1 MDTENDE
8 DVRAAWQ
15 TQSTEILTLE
25 EIRKSV
31 EEMEKRMRR
40 QRIDFVLALVGS
52 SIVIVGIAILFA
64 QTVLLAGAAATLAGF
79 AFLAWEVTQH
89 GRRKPVA
96 ENGATVSLEYKK
108 VMLPHPPAPSRHT
121 TCVRWCV
128 CVPVAENGATVSLE
142 YKRALLQ
149 HRLDFHRKRLWLR
162 VLALAPGGVLF
173 FLGFAAARP
182 DLAVM
187 IYFELATFIVAI
199 ALIVPLNRKAA
210 SRLERQIVEIDRLR

>member
-40 QRIDFVLALVGS
+40 QRIDFVLSLVGS

-89 GRRKPVA
+89 GRRK
-96 ENGATVSLEYKK
+96 
-108 VMLPHPPAPSRHT
+108 
-121 TCVRWCV
+121 
-128 CVPVAENGATVSLE
+128 PVAENGATVSLE